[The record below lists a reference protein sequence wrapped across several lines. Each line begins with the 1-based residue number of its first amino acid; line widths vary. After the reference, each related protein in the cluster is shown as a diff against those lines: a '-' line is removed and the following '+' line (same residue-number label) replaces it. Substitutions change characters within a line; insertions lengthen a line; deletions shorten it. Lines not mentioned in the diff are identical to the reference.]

1 VTTSVFY
8 GAEKRL
14 VDFIS
19 DEGAGNGPLTVKQL
33 YDNLNTAIDTG
44 VTLVQQIN
52 NSATSTNPNATF
64 TNTPTNGNAM
74 IAILCRAADNVAS
87 TGPAGWVQL
96 TAQGSAGS
104 RRLEIWWKRAGA
116 SEAKLHTWTNAT
128 SALWDLTMIEYGGI
142 AATIDPVVVIGA
154 TNVTTNTT
162 TTFAQSGFL
171 STICAVATGGAV
183 TNFTNTGTNI
193 ETVTDLPFT
202 TTGRFRAMN
211 LDPWTNRESGQT
223 NTISWT
229 TSRAFTRAQ
238 VGWNPGT
245 LDNDG
250 TNLDNY
256 VGNQTQTSQTI
267 GAQMGFRFDTSAL
280 PNNDTIDTATISI
293 RTGPSAGSVWPA
305 NSAVNAYSLAAASI
319 TASNSNTRAVWKKPS
334 ELAALTKVAS
344 RAAGASTSAG
354 TVYTWT
360 SESAFTGQVNKTG
373 DTTILI
379 ATADQQAGTYRATG
393 EFCALDPTAANHYL
407 TVVHSPPVSTVTA
420 TVTVT
425 PTVSD
430 IVAYLRTIA
439 ATLTVTPVIATV
451 IAYLRTITA
460 DLAVTPTITTVQ
472 AYLRTIATTLTATP
486 AVAAAVTVLRTI
498 TATLTGTGSITATF
512 QPFSAQVAR
521 IVRLAGRSTLKLT
534 QIVTARLGGRSTIR
548 APKE

>member
-1 VTTSVFY
+1 MTTSVFY
-8 GAEKRL
+8 GAAKRL
-14 VDFIS
+14 VDFVS
-19 DEGAGNGPLTVKQL
+19 KDGAENGPLTVKQL
-33 YDNLNTAIDTG
+33 YDNLNTVIDTG

-87 TGPAGWVQL
+87 TGPTGWTQL
-96 TAQGSAGS
+96 TAQGAAGS

-142 AATIDPVVVIGA
+142 AATIDPVVVLAAG
-154 TNVTTNTT
+154 NVTTNTT
-162 TTFAQSGFL
+162 TTFLQTGFL
-171 STICAVATGGAV
+171 STVCAVATAGAV

-211 LDPWTNRESGQT
+211 LDAWTNRESGQT

-245 LDNDG
+245 FNNDNASLD
-250 TNLDNY
+250 Y
-256 VGNQTQTSQTI
+256 FVGNGDQTSLNI
-267 GAQMGFRFDTSAL
+267 GAQMGLRFDTSAL
-280 PNNDTIDTATISI
+280 PNNDTIDSATLSI
-293 RTGPSAGSVWPA
+293 FTGTVGGWPA

-334 ELAALTKVAS
+334 ELAALTKIAS
-344 RAAGASTSAG
+344 RAAGSSTSAN

-360 SESAFTGQVNKTG
+360 SESGFTGQVNKTG
-373 DTTILI
+373 DTTVLL

-393 EFCALDPTAANHYL
+393 EYCTLDPTAANHYI
-407 TVVHSPPVSTVTA
+407 TVIHSPPARTITA
-420 TVTVT
+420 TLTVT
-425 PTVSD
+425 PTISD
-430 IVAYLRTIA
+430 TVAYLRTIV
-439 ATLTVTPVIATV
+439 ATLTATPTISRTVAYLRTIVADLTVTPTV
-451 IAYLRTITA
+451 TTVQTYLRTITA
-460 DLAVTPTITTVQ
+460 SFTATPVVAAAITF
-472 AYLRTIATTLTATP
+472 ARTIATTLTVTP
-486 AVAAAVTVLRTI
+486 TI
-498 TATLTGTGSITATF
+498 STTYT
-512 QPFSAQVAR
+512 PFSPQVAR

>member
-8 GAEKRL
+8 GADKRL
-14 VDFIS
+14 VDFVT

-87 TGPAGWVQL
+87 TGPAGWTQL

-162 TTFAQSGFL
+162 TTFLQSGFL

-245 LDNDG
+245 ADNDG
-250 TNLDNY
+250 VGLDNY

-267 GAQMGFRFDTSAL
+267 GAQMGLRFDTSAL
-280 PNNDTIDTATISI
+280 PNNDTIDSTTISI
-293 RTGPSAGSVWPA
+293 RTGPSGGAFWPA

-379 ATADQQAGTYRATG
+379 ATADQQAGTYRATA
-393 EFCALDPTAANHYL
+393 EYCVLDPSAANHYL

-439 ATLTVTPVIATV
+439 ATVTATPVIATV

-486 AVAAAVTVLRTI
+486 AIATAVTVLRTI

>member
-14 VDFIS
+14 VDFVS

-87 TGPAGWVQL
+87 TGPSGWVQL
-96 TAQGSAGS
+96 TAQGAAGS

-142 AATIDPVVVIGA
+142 AATIDPVVVVA
-154 TNVTTNTT
+154 AANMTTNTT
-162 TTFAQSGFL
+162 QTFAQSGFL
-171 STICAVATGGAV
+171 PTICAIATGGAV

-245 LDNDG
+245 NDNDS

-256 VGNQTQTSQTI
+256 VGNNTQTSQTI
-267 GAQMGFRFDTSAL
+267 GAQMGLRFDTSAL
-280 PNNDTIDTATISI
+280 PNNDTVDTATISI
-293 RTGPSAGSVWPA
+293 RTGPSAGSAWPA

-319 TASNSNTRAVWKKPS
+319 TASNSNTRAAWKKPS

-344 RAAGASTSAG
+344 RAAGASTSTG

-379 ATADQQAGTYRATG
+379 ATADQQAGTYRTTS
-393 EFCALDPTAANHYL
+393 EFCVLDPTAANHYI
-407 TVVHSPPVSTVTA
+407 TVVHSPPARTVAATLTA
-420 TVTVT
+420 TPAITRT
-425 PTVSD
+425 
-430 IVAYLRTIA
+430 VAYLRTIA
-439 ATLTVTPVIATV
+439 ATLTTTPAIARTV
-451 IAYLRTITA
+451 AYLRTVAA

-472 AYLRTIATTLTATP
+472 AYARSITATITATP
-486 AVAAAVTVLRTI
+486 AIARAI
-498 TATLTGTGSITATF
+498 TFARSITATITGTVDLAATLI
-512 QPFSAQVAR
+512 PFSAQVAR